1 MELLCGQMVANIKA
15 RIRKVKKTVKG
26 NIHGKMAVTMKETGS
41 IIKLLDTVYM
51 YGLMVEHTKVIG

>member
-1 MELLCGQMVANIKA
+1 MVANIKA

-26 NIHGKMAVTMKETGS
+26 NIHGKMAVTMMETGS